1 MWEKNRMTW
10 SSCSCAS
17 QSVHWLFGANGCIY
31 MGFIQSAP
39 TYTVN
44 SHAGS
49 GPLGFSIR
57 TLQHAD
63 TVGSNHPTLWLVY
76 NPLCLLTHGPC
87 FYKKQ
92 NKKKQKKHTGCTDC
106 QALKLGELCVM
117 EIHLSIRLDH
127 PLNGQKKTRVIHLR
141 VEADLFEHS
150 IVPICLM
157 NLLGILDNRG
167 RLWVLKNKNN
177 NMSSEMCAAT
187 VHWYLRGERCCEHL
201 LSSAGKKTMKRYCSQ
216 LVLLEAIRL
225 HSQ

>member
-1 MWEKNRMTW
+1 MMLCSLVQAALLKQCKCKLRWRYAWNCETRKHIWCMWEKNRMTW

-63 TVGSNHPTLWLVY
+63 TVGSNHPTSWLVY

-127 PLNGQKKTRVIHLR
+127 PLNGQKKQ
-141 VEADLFEHS
+141 
-150 IVPICLM
+150 
-157 NLLGILDNRG
+157 G
-167 RLWVLKNKNN
+167 
-177 NMSSEMCAAT
+177 
-187 VHWYLRGERCCEHL
+187 
-201 LSSAGKKTMKRYCSQ
+201 
-216 LVLLEAIRL
+216 
-225 HSQ
+225 

>member
-1 MWEKNRMTW
+1 MMLCSLVQAALLKQCKCKLRWRYAWNCETRKHIWCMWEKNRMTW

-63 TVGSNHPTLWLVY
+63 TVGSNHPTSWLVY

-92 NKKKQKKHTGCTDC
+92 NKKKNKKNTQDVQTV
-106 QALKLGELCVM
+106 K
-117 EIHLSIRLDH
+117 
-127 PLNGQKKTRVIHLR
+127 
-141 VEADLFEHS
+141 HS
-150 IVPICLM
+150 
-157 NLLGILDNRG
+157 N
-167 RLWVLKNKNN
+167 WVNYVWWKF
-177 NMSSEMCAAT
+177 T
-187 VHWYLRGERCCEHL
+187 
-201 LSSAGKKTMKRYCSQ
+201 
-216 LVLLEAIRL
+216 
-225 HSQ
+225 